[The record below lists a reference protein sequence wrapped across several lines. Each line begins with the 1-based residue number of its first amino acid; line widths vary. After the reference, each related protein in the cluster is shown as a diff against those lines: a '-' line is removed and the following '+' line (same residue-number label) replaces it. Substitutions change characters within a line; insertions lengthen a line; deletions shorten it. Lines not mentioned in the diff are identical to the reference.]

1 MIRRHTASALG
12 IAAVAVGLTLAAPAT
27 AAAETNSG
35 SASTGSAVTD
45 EIKRQL
51 ATFRCVLGYTGS
63 ALLQPL
69 PEDYRVCTGR
79 IE

>member
-1 MIRRHTASALG
+1 MIRRHAASALG
-12 IAAVAVGLTLAAPAT
+12 ITAITTALALSAPAAAV
-27 AAAETNSG
+27 AETNSG

-45 EIKRQL
+45 TIKRGL

-69 PEDYRVCTGR
+69 PEDSRTCTGR
-79 IE
+79 ID